1 MYFLLFLLPILFVL
15 CQICVKFWPFKKN
28 FAKTEQKKKKIG
40 TFPVIKSSRGIEFF
54 PLRKIGGFD
63 EKTSKKFKEKGSD
76 EMIDNIITNDTNVV
90 PKNIVEYKK
99 INPDYQIPL
108 IYDRPFKAVCK
119 TYKEFINKILIEL
132 LDVNPKSIEA
142 SYFVD
147 AELPLEQH
155 SSKKMITDLLLHV
168 EDNFF
173 IDVEAYSSFSAG
185 NVIKGT
191 NYAFRI
197 VISEEVDGK
206 NYKKLRLIQVNFIRG
221 KYDADCN
228 YLTEGFAMRS
238 NRTNKVMKYTPEFVF
253 VYLENVEE
261 IAYNETRNWL
271 YRALKMLVSN
281 SIKETKMLAGDDPI
295 LSKVAFFMK
304 NYSNQYSNLMYVNEQ
319 EEQEKVYNT
328 DMALAAE
335 TGENKG
341 RIEGQI
347 AGEQKKQREMVEN
360 LLNLN
365 VNIETISQASG
376 LSIEE
381 IQKIKETLENNN

>member
-1 MYFLLFLLPILFVL
+1 
-15 CQICVKFWPFKKN
+15 
-28 FAKTEQKKKKIG
+28 
-40 TFPVIKSSRGIEFF
+40 
-54 PLRKIGGFD
+54 
-63 EKTSKKFKEKGSD
+63 
-76 EMIDNIITNDTNVV
+76 MIDSIINETKVV
-90 PKNIVEYKK
+90 PRNIVEYKK

-132 LDVNPKSIEA
+132 LDINPKSIEA

-168 EDNFF
+168 DDNFL
-173 IDVEAYSSFSAG
+173 IDVEAYSSFSTG

-238 NRTNKVMKYTPEFVF
+238 NRTNKVRSIRLNLFSY
-253 VYLENVEE
+253 
-261 IAYNETRNWL
+261 I
-271 YRALKMLVSN
+271 LKM
-281 SIKETKMLAGDDPI
+281 
-295 LSKVAFFMK
+295 SKKLLIMK
-304 NYSNQYSNLMYVNEQ
+304 LGIGY
-319 EEQEKVYNT
+319 
-328 DMALAAE
+328 
-335 TGENKG
+335 
-341 RIEGQI
+341 IEP
-347 AGEQKKQREMVEN
+347 
-360 LLNLN
+360 
-365 VNIETISQASG
+365 
-376 LSIEE
+376 
-381 IQKIKETLENNN
+381 

>member
-1 MYFLLFLLPILFVL
+1 
-15 CQICVKFWPFKKN
+15 
-28 FAKTEQKKKKIG
+28 
-40 TFPVIKSSRGIEFF
+40 
-54 PLRKIGGFD
+54 
-63 EKTSKKFKEKGSD
+63 
-76 EMIDNIITNDTNVV
+76 
-90 PKNIVEYKK
+90 
-99 INPDYQIPL
+99 
-108 IYDRPFKAVCK
+108 
-119 TYKEFINKILIEL
+119 
-132 LDVNPKSIEA
+132 
-142 SYFVD
+142 
-147 AELPLEQH
+147 
-155 SSKKMITDLLLHV
+155 MITDLLLHV
-168 EDNFF
+168 DDNFL
-173 IDVEAYSSFSAG
+173 IDVEAYSSFSTG

-261 IAYNETRNWL
+261 IAYNETRNLL
-271 YRALKMLVSN
+271 YRALKILVSS
-281 SIKETKMLAGDDPI
+281 SIQETKTLAGDDPI

-304 NYSNQYSNLMYVNEQ
+304 NYSNQFSNLMYINEQ

-341 RIEGQI
+341 RLEGRL
-347 AGEQKKQREMVEN
+347 EEKQKMAEN

-381 IQKIKETLENNN
+381 IQTIKETLEK

>member
-1 MYFLLFLLPILFVL
+1 MYFLLFLLSVLFVL
-15 CQICVKFWPFKKN
+15 CQICVKSGIFKKK
-28 FAKTEQKKKKIG
+28 FAKTAQKKKKIG

-63 EKTSKKFKEKGSD
+63 EKTSKKFKEKGGDKMNDS
-76 EMIDNIITNDTNVV
+76 IINETKVV
-90 PKNIVEYKK
+90 PRNIVEYKK

-168 EDNFF
+168 DDNFL

-221 KYDADCN
+221 KYDAACN

-271 YRALKMLVSN
+271 YRALKMLVSS
-281 SIKETKMLAGDDPI
+281 SIKETKILAGDDPI

-304 NYSNQYSNLMYVNEQ
+304 NYSNQYSNLMYINEQ

>member
-1 MYFLLFLLPILFVL
+1 MYFLLFLLPIFFVL
-15 CQICVKFWPFKKN
+15 CQICVKFGTFKKK
-28 FAKTEQKKKKIG
+28 FAKNAQKKKKIG

-63 EKTSKKFKEKGSD
+63 EKTSRKFKEKGSD

-173 IDVEAYSSFSAG
+173 IDVEAYSSFSTG

-221 KYDADCN
+221 KYDADCD

-261 IAYNETRNWL
+261 IAYNGTRNWL
-271 YRALKMLVSN
+271 YRALKMLVSS
-281 SIKETKMLAGDDPI
+281 SIQETKMLAGDDPI
-295 LSKVAFFMK
+295 LSKVAEFMK

-335 TGENKG
+335 TGEHKG
-341 RIEGQI
+341 RLE
-347 AGEQKKQREMVEN
+347 EKQEMVKN
-360 LLNLN
+360 LLSFGDS
-365 VNIETISQASG
+365 VEKISSVSG
-376 LSIEE
+376 LSVDEVL
-381 IQKIKETLENNN
+381 KIKDSLEK

>member
-1 MYFLLFLLPILFVL
+1 
-15 CQICVKFWPFKKN
+15 
-28 FAKTEQKKKKIG
+28 
-40 TFPVIKSSRGIEFF
+40 
-54 PLRKIGGFD
+54 
-63 EKTSKKFKEKGSD
+63 
-76 EMIDNIITNDTNVV
+76 MIDSIINETKVV
-90 PKNIVEYKK
+90 PRNIVEYKK

-132 LDVNPKSIEA
+132 LDINPKSIEA

-168 EDNFF
+168 DDNFL
-173 IDVEAYSSFSAG
+173 IDVEAYSSFSTG

-238 NRTNKVMKYTPEFVF
+238 NRTNKVMKYTSEFVF

-271 YRALKMLVSN
+271 YRALKILVS
-281 SIKETKMLAGDDPI
+281 SIQETKTLAGDDSI

-304 NYSNQYSNLMYVNEQ
+304 NYSNQFSNLMYINEQ

-341 RIEGQI
+341 RLEGRL
-347 AGEQKKQREMVEN
+347 EEKQKMAEN

-381 IQKIKETLENNN
+381 IQTIKETLEK

>member
-1 MYFLLFLLPILFVL
+1 M
-15 CQICVKFWPFKKN
+15 
-28 FAKTEQKKKKIG
+28 
-40 TFPVIKSSRGIEFF
+40 
-54 PLRKIGGFD
+54 
-63 EKTSKKFKEKGSD
+63 EKGGD
-76 EMIDNIITNDTNVV
+76 KMIDSIINETKVV
-90 PKNIVEYKK
+90 PRNIVEYKK

-132 LDVNPKSIEA
+132 LDINPNSIEA

-168 EDNFF
+168 DDNFL
-173 IDVEAYSSFSAG
+173 IDVEAYSSFSTG

-238 NRTNKVMKYTPEFVF
+238 NRTNKVMKYTSEFVF

-271 YRALKMLVSN
+271 YRALKILVS
-281 SIKETKMLAGDDPI
+281 SIQETKTLAGDDSI

-304 NYSNQYSNLMYVNEQ
+304 NYSNQFSNLMYINEQ

-341 RIEGQI
+341 RLEGRL
-347 AGEQKKQREMVEN
+347 EEKQKMAEN

-381 IQKIKETLENNN
+381 IQTIKETLEK

>member
-1 MYFLLFLLPILFVL
+1 MPIFFVL

-28 FAKTEQKKKKIG
+28 FAKTAQKKKKIG

-63 EKTSKKFKEKGSD
+63 EKTSRKFKEKGSD
-76 EMIDNIITNDTNVV
+76 EMIDNIITNDPNVV

-271 YRALKMLVSN
+271 YRALKMLVSS
-281 SIKETKMLAGDDPI
+281 SIQETKMLAGDDPI

-341 RIEGQI
+341 RVEGRL
-347 AGEQKKQREMVEN
+347 EEKQKMVEN
-360 LLNLN
+360 LLNFGDS
-365 VNIETISQASG
+365 IEKISAVSG

-381 IQKIKETLENNN
+381 VQKIKDSLEK

>member
-1 MYFLLFLLPILFVL
+1 
-15 CQICVKFWPFKKN
+15 
-28 FAKTEQKKKKIG
+28 
-40 TFPVIKSSRGIEFF
+40 
-54 PLRKIGGFD
+54 
-63 EKTSKKFKEKGSD
+63 
-76 EMIDNIITNDTNVV
+76 MIDSIINETKVM
-90 PKNIVEYKK
+90 PRNIVEYKK

-132 LDVNPKSIEA
+132 LDINPKSIEA

-168 EDNFF
+168 DDNFL
-173 IDVEAYSSFSAG
+173 IDVEAYSSFSTG

-238 NRTNKVMKYTPEFVF
+238 NRTNKVMKYTSEFVF

-271 YRALKMLVSN
+271 YRALKILVS
-281 SIKETKMLAGDDPI
+281 SIQETKTLAGDDSI

-304 NYSNQYSNLMYVNEQ
+304 NYSNQFSNLMYINEQ

-341 RIEGQI
+341 RLEGRL
-347 AGEQKKQREMVEN
+347 EEKQKMAEN

-381 IQKIKETLENNN
+381 IQTIKETLEK

>member
-1 MYFLLFLLPILFVL
+1 MYFLLFLLPIFFVL

-28 FAKTEQKKKKIG
+28 FAKTAQKKKKIG

-271 YRALKMLVSN
+271 YRALKMLVSS
-281 SIKETKMLAGDDPI
+281 SIQETKILAGDDPI
-295 LSKVAFFMK
+295 LSKVAEFMK

-341 RIEGQI
+341 RIEGRI
-347 AGEQKKQREMVEN
+347 EGSLEEKQKMVEN

-365 VNIETISQASG
+365 VNVETISQASG

-381 IQKIKETLENNN
+381 VQKIKDSLEK

>member
-1 MYFLLFLLPILFVL
+1 M
-15 CQICVKFWPFKKN
+15 
-28 FAKTEQKKKKIG
+28 
-40 TFPVIKSSRGIEFF
+40 
-54 PLRKIGGFD
+54 
-63 EKTSKKFKEKGSD
+63 EKGGD
-76 EMIDNIITNDTNVV
+76 KMIDSIINETKVM
-90 PKNIVEYKK
+90 PRNIVEYKK

-132 LDVNPKSIEA
+132 LDINPKSIEA

-168 EDNFF
+168 DDNFL
-173 IDVEAYSSFSAG
+173 IDVEAYSSFSTG

-228 YLTEGFAMRS
+228 YLTEGFAMRR
-238 NRTNKVMKYTPEFVF
+238 NRTNKVMKYTSEFVF

-271 YRALKMLVSN
+271 YRALKILVSS
-281 SIKETKMLAGDDPI
+281 SIQETKTLAGDDPI

-304 NYSNQYSNLMYVNEQ
+304 NYSNQFSNLMYINEQ

-341 RIEGQI
+341 RLEGRL
-347 AGEQKKQREMVEN
+347 EEKQKMAEN

-381 IQKIKETLENNN
+381 IQTIKETLEK

>member
-1 MYFLLFLLPILFVL
+1 M
-15 CQICVKFWPFKKN
+15 
-28 FAKTEQKKKKIG
+28 QKKKKID
-40 TFPVIKSSRGIEFF
+40 TFSVIKSSRGIEFF

-63 EKTSKKFKEKGSD
+63 EKTSRKFKEKGGD
-76 EMIDNIITNDTNVV
+76 KMTDNSIITNDTNVV

-221 KYDADCN
+221 NYADCN

-271 YRALKMLVSN
+271 YRALKMLVSS
-281 SIKETKMLAGDDPI
+281 SIQETKMLAGDDPI
-295 LSKVAFFMK
+295 LSKVAEFMK

-341 RIEGQI
+341 RIEGRVE
-347 AGEQKKQREMVEN
+347 GRLEEKKEMVEN

-365 VNIETISQASG
+365 VNVETISQASG
-376 LSIEE
+376 LSKEE
-381 IQKIKETLENNN
+381 IKTIKESFKNNINSDIQW

>member
-1 MYFLLFLLPILFVL
+1 M
-15 CQICVKFWPFKKN
+15 
-28 FAKTEQKKKKIG
+28 
-40 TFPVIKSSRGIEFF
+40 
-54 PLRKIGGFD
+54 
-63 EKTSKKFKEKGSD
+63 EKGGD
-76 EMIDNIITNDTNVV
+76 KMIDSIINETKVV
-90 PKNIVEYKK
+90 PRNIVEYKK

-221 KYDADCN
+221 KYDADCD

-238 NRTNKVMKYTPEFVF
+238 NRTNH
-253 VYLENVEE
+253 
-261 IAYNETRNWL
+261 
-271 YRALKMLVSN
+271 SN
-281 SIKETKMLAGDDPI
+281 L
-295 LSKVAFFMK
+295 
-304 NYSNQYSNLMYVNEQ
+304 YSNLMYVNEQ

-341 RIEGQI
+341 RIEG
-347 AGEQKKQREMVEN
+347 EKKKQQEMVKN

-365 VNIETISQASG
+365 VNVETISQASG
-376 LSIEE
+376 LSKEE
-381 IQKIKETLENNN
+381 IQKIKNSLEK

>member
-1 MYFLLFLLPILFVL
+1 MYFLLFLLPIFFVL

-28 FAKTEQKKKKIG
+28 FAKTAQKKKKIG

-76 EMIDNIITNDTNVV
+76 KMTDSIITNDTNVV

-191 NYAFRI
+191 NYDFRI

-271 YRALKMLVSN
+271 YRALKMLVSS
-281 SIKETKMLAGDDPI
+281 SIQETKILAGDDPI
-295 LSKVAFFMK
+295 LSKVAEFMK

-341 RIEGQI
+341 RIEGRI
-347 AGEQKKQREMVEN
+347 EGSLEEKQKMVEN

-365 VNIETISQASG
+365 VNVETISQASG

-381 IQKIKETLENNN
+381 VQKIKDSLEK

>member
-1 MYFLLFLLPILFVL
+1 
-15 CQICVKFWPFKKN
+15 
-28 FAKTEQKKKKIG
+28 
-40 TFPVIKSSRGIEFF
+40 
-54 PLRKIGGFD
+54 
-63 EKTSKKFKEKGSD
+63 
-76 EMIDNIITNDTNVV
+76 MIDSIINETKVV
-90 PKNIVEYKK
+90 PRNIVEYKK

-132 LDVNPKSIEA
+132 LDINPKSIEA

-168 EDNFF
+168 DDNFL
-173 IDVEAYSSFSAG
+173 IDVEAYSSFSTG

-271 YRALKMLVSN
+271 YRALKILVS
-281 SIKETKMLAGDDPI
+281 SIQETKTLAGDDSI

-304 NYSNQYSNLMYVNEQ
+304 NYSNQFSNLMYINEQ

-341 RIEGQI
+341 RLEGRL
-347 AGEQKKQREMVEN
+347 EEKQKMAEN

-381 IQKIKETLENNN
+381 IQTIKETLEK

>member
-1 MYFLLFLLPILFVL
+1 M
-15 CQICVKFWPFKKN
+15 
-28 FAKTEQKKKKIG
+28 TD
-40 TFPVIKSSRGIEFF
+40 S
-54 PLRKIGGFD
+54 
-63 EKTSKKFKEKGSD
+63 
-76 EMIDNIITNDTNVV
+76 IITNDTNVV

-221 KYDADCN
+221 NYADCN

-271 YRALKMLVSN
+271 YRALKMLVSS
-281 SIKETKMLAGDDPI
+281 SIQETKMLAGDDPI
-295 LSKVAFFMK
+295 LSKVAEFMK

-341 RIEGQI
+341 RIEGRVE
-347 AGEQKKQREMVEN
+347 GRLEEKKEMVEN

-365 VNIETISQASG
+365 VNVETISQASG
-376 LSIEE
+376 LSKEE
-381 IQKIKETLENNN
+381 IKTIKESFKNNINSDIQR

>member
-1 MYFLLFLLPILFVL
+1 MSNLRQILAFLKKL
-15 CQICVKFWPFKKN
+15 CQKC
-28 FAKTEQKKKKIG
+28 TEKKKIG

-63 EKTSKKFKEKGSD
+63 EKTSRKFKEKGSD
-76 EMIDNIITNDTNVV
+76 EMIDNIINKTKVV
-90 PKNIVEYKK
+90 PRNIVEYKK

-108 IYDRPFKAVCK
+108 IYDRPFKAICK

-221 KYDADCN
+221 KYDADCD

-271 YRALKMLVSN
+271 YRALKMLVSS
-281 SIKETKMLAGDDPI
+281 SIQETKILAGDDPI

-304 NYSNQYSNLMYVNEQ
+304 NYSNQYSNLMYVDEQ

-341 RIEGQI
+341 RIEGRVE
-347 AGEQKKQREMVEN
+347 GRLEEKQKMVEN
-360 LLNLN
+360 LLNFGDS
-365 VNIETISQASG
+365 IEKISAVSG
-376 LSIEE
+376 LSVDEVL
-381 IQKIKETLENNN
+381 KIKNSLEK

>member
-1 MYFLLFLLPILFVL
+1 MYFLLFLLSVLFVL
-15 CQICVKFWPFKKN
+15 CQICVKSGIFKKK
-28 FAKTEQKKKKIG
+28 FAKTAQKKKKIG

-63 EKTSKKFKEKGSD
+63 EKTSKKFKEKGGDKMNDS
-76 EMIDNIITNDTNVV
+76 IINETKVV
-90 PKNIVEYKK
+90 PRNIVEYKK

-155 SSKKMITDLLLHV
+155 SSNKMITDLLLHV
-168 EDNFF
+168 DDNFL

-271 YRALKMLVSN
+271 YRALKMLVSS
-281 SIKETKMLAGDDPI
+281 SIKETKILAGDDPI

-341 RIEGQI
+341 RLEGRL
-347 AGEQKKQREMVEN
+347 EEKKAIVKNSLEN
-360 LLNLN
+360 NLD
-365 VNIETISQASG
+365 IETIAKITN

-381 IQKIKETLENNN
+381 VQKIKETLEK

>member
-15 CQICVKFWPFKKN
+15 CQIYVKFWHFWKN
-28 FAKTEQKKKKIG
+28 FAKNAKKKKKIG
-40 TFPVIKSSRGIEFF
+40 PFPVIKSSRGIEFF

-63 EKTSKKFKEKGSD
+63 EKTSRKFKEKGSD
-76 EMIDNIITNDTNVV
+76 EMIDNIINKTKVV
-90 PKNIVEYKK
+90 PRNIVEYKK
-99 INPDYQIPL
+99 NNPDYQIPL

-197 VISEEVDGK
+197 VVSEEVDGK

-271 YRALKMLVSN
+271 YRALKMLVSS
-281 SIKETKMLAGDDPI
+281 SIQETKMLAGDDPI

-341 RIEGQI
+341 RIEGRVE
-347 AGEQKKQREMVEN
+347 GRLEEKQKMVEN
-360 LLNLN
+360 LLNFGDS
-365 VNIETISQASG
+365 IEKISAVSG
-376 LSIEE
+376 LSVDEVL
-381 IQKIKETLENNN
+381 KIKNSLEK

>member
-1 MYFLLFLLPILFVL
+1 
-15 CQICVKFWPFKKN
+15 
-28 FAKTEQKKKKIG
+28 
-40 TFPVIKSSRGIEFF
+40 
-54 PLRKIGGFD
+54 
-63 EKTSKKFKEKGSD
+63 
-76 EMIDNIITNDTNVV
+76 MIDSIINETKVV
-90 PKNIVEYKK
+90 PRNIVEYKK

-132 LDVNPKSIEA
+132 LDINPKSIEA

-168 EDNFF
+168 DDNFL
-173 IDVEAYSSFSAG
+173 IDVEAYSSFSTG

-271 YRALKMLVSN
+271 YRALKILVS
-281 SIKETKMLAGDDPI
+281 SIQETKTLAGDDPI

-304 NYSNQYSNLMYVNEQ
+304 NYSNQFSNLMYINEQ

-341 RIEGQI
+341 RLEGRL
-347 AGEQKKQREMVEN
+347 EEKQKMAEN

-381 IQKIKETLENNN
+381 IQTIKETLEK